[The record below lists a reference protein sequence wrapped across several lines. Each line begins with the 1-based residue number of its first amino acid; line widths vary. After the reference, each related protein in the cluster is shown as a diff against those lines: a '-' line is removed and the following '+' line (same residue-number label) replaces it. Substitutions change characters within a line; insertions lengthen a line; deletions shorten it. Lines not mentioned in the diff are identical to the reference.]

1 MGERGVARGALR
13 GANRDDSVSVEV
25 LRAGALTTVQ
35 DLGRAGYAHLGVPRA
50 GAVDLPALLLANR
63 LVGNPPTAAGLE
75 ITMTGCTLRFDAATV
90 IAVTGAEV
98 TRLRIGTR
106 PADLGVPVPVRAGA
120 VVEIGPA
127 RTGLRSYLAIA
138 GGIAVEPVL
147 GSRATDTLSGLGP
160 PVLRNGDALPLGP
173 PGGAPAPVWF
183 SPRPAV
189 AAGPVRLGVRLGPRH
204 DRFTR
209 SALTTFTTATYA
221 VSPLSDRIGARLT
234 GPPLARTSTGEL
246 PSEGIVLGAV
256 QVPPDG
262 QPLVLLANHPTTG
275 GYPVIA
281 VVDEA
286 DLPLLAQARPGTTVT
301 FSRQE

>member
-1 MGERGVARGALR
+1 
-13 GANRDDSVSVEV
+13 VSVEV

-35 DLGRAGYAHLGVPRA
+35 DLGRVGYAYLRVPRA

-75 ITMTGCTLRFDAATV
+75 ITVTGCTLRFDAATV

-106 PADLGVPVPVRAGA
+106 PADLGVPVPVPAGA

-138 GGIAVEPVL
+138 GGIGVKPVL

-160 PVLRNGDALPLGP
+160 PVLRNGDVLPVGP

-183 SPRPAV
+183 SPCPAV
-189 AAGPVRLGVRLGPRH
+189 AAGPVCLRVRLGPRH
-204 DRFTR
+204 DWFAP
-209 SALTTFTTATYA
+209 SALTTFTTAAYA

-262 QPLVLLANHPTTG
+262 QPLVFLANHPTTG

-301 FSRQE
+301 FSGQE